1 MFYGAVFA
9 AFSSIKNTSMEVTTQ
24 NTGSVQQLMRF
35 TYGLVLIVAGL
46 DKFSNLLTDWK
57 KYLAP
62 AVSDMLP
69 FGASTFMSIVGV
81 IEIVAGVIVLIWPR
95 IGGYIV
101 MAWLIGIAL
110 NLIIG
115 GQYYD
120 VAVRDLVMAIGA
132 FSLARLSPAVRPAVR
147 GGSSIL
153 HESALSH

>member
-1 MFYGAVFA
+1 
-9 AFSSIKNTSMEVTTQ
+9 MEVTTQ
-24 NTGSVQQLMRF
+24 NTGSVQQLLKF
-35 TYGLVLIVAGL
+35 TYGLVPIVAGL
-46 DKFSNLLTDWK
+46 DKFSNILTDWK

-62 AVSDMLP
+62 AINDMLP
-69 FGASTFMSIVGV
+69 FSASTFMSIVGV
-81 IEIVAGVIVLIWPR
+81 VEIVAGVIVLIWPR

-132 FSLARLSPAVRPAVR
+132 LSLARLSPAMRPAAR
-147 GGSSIL
+147 RASSGL

>member
-1 MFYGAVFA
+1 
-9 AFSSIKNTSMEVTTQ
+9 MEVTTQ
-24 NTGSVQQLMRF
+24 NTGSVQQLLKF
-35 TYGLVLIVAGL
+35 TYGLVPIVAGL
-46 DKFSNLLTDWK
+46 DKFSNILTDWK

-62 AVSDMLP
+62 AIGDMLP
-69 FGASTFMSIVGV
+69 FSASTFMSIVGV
-81 IEIVAGVIVLIWPR
+81 VEIVAGVIVLIWPR

-132 FSLARLSPAVRPAVR
+132 FSLARLSPALRSAVQP
-147 GGSSIL
+147 GSTAL

>member
-1 MFYGAVFA
+1 
-9 AFSSIKNTSMEVTTQ
+9 
-24 NTGSVQQLMRF
+24 MRF
-35 TYGLVLIVAGL
+35 TYGLVPIVAGL

-62 AVSDMLP
+62 AIGDMLP
-69 FGASTFMSIVGV
+69 FSASTFMSVVGV
-81 IEIVAGVIVLIWPR
+81 VEIAAGVIVLLWPR
-95 IGGYIV
+95 IGGFIV

-132 FSLARLSPAVRPAVR
+132 FSLVRLSPAVRPATR
-147 GGSSIL
+147 PGPTAL